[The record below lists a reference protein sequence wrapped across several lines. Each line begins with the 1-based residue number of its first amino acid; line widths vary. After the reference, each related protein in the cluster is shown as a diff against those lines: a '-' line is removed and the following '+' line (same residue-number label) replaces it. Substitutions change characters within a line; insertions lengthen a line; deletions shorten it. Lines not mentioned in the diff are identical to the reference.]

1 MINFSKT
8 IGYSDDTRKWQNLK
22 VKYASK
28 IYISNPSTIGTEARV
43 SMAFVSASYD
53 YFHELGNLPI
63 NTPFILGNTMIP
75 SGVTLMLEDID
86 SRNFGKKI
94 GDTYKEDL
102 YIFVKS
108 TEQVNITI
116 IA

>member
-8 IGYSDDTRKWQNLK
+8 IGWDDDSRRWINLK
-22 VKYASK
+22 VKHASK
-28 IYISNPSTIGTEARV
+28 IYIANTSSSTNATV
-43 SMAFVSASYD
+43 SMAFAPASYD
-53 YFHELGNLPI
+53 YLDQLGNLPVD
-63 NTPFILGNTMIP
+63 TPFILGNTVIP
-75 SGVTLMLEDID
+75 SGATLMLEDID

-102 YIFVKS
+102 YIFAKS

>member
-8 IGYSDDTRKWQNLK
+8 IGYDDDNRKWINLK

-28 IYISNPSTIGTEARV
+28 IYISNPSASTEARV
-43 SMAFVSASYD
+43 SVAFAPASYD
-53 YFHELGNLPI
+53 YFDALVNLPV
-63 NTPFILGNTMIP
+63 NTPFILGNTTIP
-75 SGVTLMLEDID
+75 SGTTLMLEDID

-102 YIFVKS
+102 YIFAKS